1 MAITLKEFRDRTR
14 HLPPDTKLGI
24 TWDREL
30 GGQCVALRA
39 PDSNGGETVIDCGEL
54 EPLEDDHED

>member
-1 MAITLKEFRDRTR
+1 MISLQAFRDHTR

-24 TWDREL
+24 SFDEESGTN
-30 GGQCVALRA
+30 VITLRA

-54 EPLEDDHED
+54 EPMEENED